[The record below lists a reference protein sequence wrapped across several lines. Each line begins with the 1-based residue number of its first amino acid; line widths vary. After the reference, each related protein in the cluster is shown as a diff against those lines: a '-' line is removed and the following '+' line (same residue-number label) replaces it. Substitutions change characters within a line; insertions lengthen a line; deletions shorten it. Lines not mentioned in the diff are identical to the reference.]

1 MDKYESV
8 KHIAKY
14 VPVDELALLENN
26 PRTIKK
32 EAFEKLKKSVNEY
45 REYFEGRPCLAN
57 KVGDKITVFAGNQ
70 RLRAARAL
78 GWKEVPCVIYEN
90 LSAEEQQ
97 RLTIKDNVQLG
108 EWDFD
113 LLANEFD
120 EVMLKEE
127 LGEIW
132 QEPDLDKTP
141 TETDAATQGESR
153 VVIAAVSALGRTQ
166 NDDILLCRE
175 LSQEEADKILAVVAE
190 KGAEE
195 TLRALLGGVL

>member
-1 MDKYESV
+1 MKDYESV

-14 VPVDELALLENN
+14 VPVDELELLENN

-113 LLANEFD
+113 ILANEFNVEMLED
-120 EVMLKEE
+120 EGISNFKTGLADEKEIEQKPPEIVTSFITLEYTDEIELKITDETAQSLMAEMLRYKNERGTYE
-127 LGEIW
+127 GFWDERL
-132 QEPDLDKTP
+132 K
-141 TETDAATQGESR
+141 
-153 VVIAAVSALGRTQ
+153 
-166 NDDILLCRE
+166 
-175 LSQEEADKILAVVAE
+175 K
-190 KGAEE
+190 
-195 TLRALLGGVL
+195 